1 MRLQDGI
8 NGYLR
13 FLREEQADS
22 AWRGQNFVFD
32 RRTLVE
38 PPAGEDTMDFAEC
51 VEFLETS
58 RLAIVDRLARKYRS
72 IGPLLGKIEEAVGGT
87 NTGTSPQLASY
98 YAHWEAKAFHAV
110 CDLTLNTLEAARALT
125 SRRDV
130 QAWRFESDRGPTTE
144 VSPTNPPPSPL
155 FLIRVFLNAPDVVIQ
170 PSLRDQ
176 AKHLSALSGNVVACA
191 SRFTRWTH
199 GTCVEAPTQLVGDDE
214 PFAFTF
220 HPDVA
225 KCPDVVEAA
234 RALDAVCDAV
244 VLGVSR
250 EVEKWDAH
258 ADVWRDDKEAAVA
271 RFCGE
276 PGSDALV
283 SVGGPTCEAF
293 EKTFARFAKP

>member
-1 MRLQDGI
+1 
-8 NGYLR
+8 
-13 FLREEQADS
+13 
-22 AWRGQNFVFD
+22 
-32 RRTLVE
+32 
-38 PPAGEDTMDFAEC
+38 MDFAEC

-170 PSLRDQ
+170 PRCGTSL
-176 AKHLSALSGNVVACA
+176 
-191 SRFTRWTH
+191 
-199 GTCVEAPTQLVGDDE
+199 
-214 PFAFTF
+214 
-220 HPDVA
+220 
-225 KCPDVVEAA
+225 
-234 RALDAVCDAV
+234 
-244 VLGVSR
+244 
-250 EVEKWDAH
+250 
-258 ADVWRDDKEAAVA
+258 
-271 RFCGE
+271 
-276 PGSDALV
+276 
-283 SVGGPTCEAF
+283 
-293 EKTFARFAKP
+293 